1 MGPIVPLLLAAFT
14 LASGT
19 PAPVS
24 PAPVSP
30 APVSPVVADST
41 PQAPGGGALE
51 LSGVR
56 FLQLDPGVVAIARHG
71 EVELHLLALRGSPAS
86 PLELVV
92 SGVLEGLPPAE
103 LGRALAS
110 GTEAPVVRV
119 PRAELDLWDQ
129 VVVAWRRVDLDGTPR
144 GGLLARIAG
153 TGTLASA
160 PGETPLEGGLVPG
173 VEPKAQGQFLIFH
186 CPEEQATATGKGG
199 CIVTLGF
206 FNPAN
211 GKLIEKE
218 VELAPGESMSV
229 SSMLVVYAIC
239 GSCS

>member
-1 MGPIVPLLLAAFT
+1 
-14 LASGT
+14 
-19 PAPVS
+19 
-24 PAPVSP
+24 
-30 APVSPVVADST
+30 VVADPI

-56 FLQLDPGVVAIARHG
+56 FLQLDPGVVAIARRG
-71 EVELHLLALRGSPAS
+71 EVELHLLALRGSPAA

-92 SGVLEGLPPAE
+92 SGVLAGLPPAE

-129 VVVAWRRVDLDGTPR
+129 LVVGWRRVDLDGTPS
-144 GGLLARIAG
+144 GGLLARIAR
-153 TGTLASA
+153 TGPLANAAGETLAAGS
-160 PGETPLEGGLVPG
+160 VQG
-173 VEPKAQGQFLIFH
+173 VEPKAEGHFLIFH
-186 CPEEQATATGKGG
+186 CPEEEAAATGKDG
-199 CIVTLGF
+199 CVVTLGF
-206 FNPAN
+206 FSPSN

-218 VELAPGESMSV
+218 VELEPGESMSV
-229 SSMLVVYAIC
+229 SSMLVVYAVC

>member
-1 MGPIVPLLLAAFT
+1 MGPIAPLLLAAFT

-24 PAPVSP
+24 A
-30 APVSPVVADST
+30 AAADT
-41 PQAPGGGALE
+41 IPQAPSRGALE

-71 EVELHLLALRGSPAS
+71 EVELRLLARRGSPAS

-119 PRAELDLWDQ
+119 PRAELGLWDQ
-129 VVVAWRRVDLDGTPR
+129 VVVGWRRVDLDGTPS

-153 TGTLASA
+153 TATLANA
-160 PGETPLEGGLVPG
+160 PGEAPLAGGSVQG
-173 VEPKAQGQFLIFH
+173 VEPKAEGHFLIFH
-186 CPEEQATATGKGG
+186 CPEEEAAATGKGT
-199 CIVTLGF
+199 CVVTLGF
-206 FNPAN
+206 FSPAN

-218 VELAPGESMSV
+218 VELEPGESMSV